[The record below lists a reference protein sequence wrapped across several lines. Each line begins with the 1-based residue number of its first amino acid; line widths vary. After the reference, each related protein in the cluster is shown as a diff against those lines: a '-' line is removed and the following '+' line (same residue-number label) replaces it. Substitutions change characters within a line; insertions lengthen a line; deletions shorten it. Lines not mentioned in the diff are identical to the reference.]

1 MRQYTI
7 VLIPEPE
14 EGGYSVIV
22 PALTCCFTQGDT
34 YLEAVENA
42 KEAIECH
49 LGGLAKSGDPL
60 PIESEPPLLTIVA
73 VADVEV
79 GVA

>member
-1 MRQYTI
+1 
-7 VLIPEPE
+7 LIPEPD

-22 PALTCCFTQGDT
+22 PALPGCFTQGDT

-49 LGGLAKSGDPL
+49 LGGLAKSGDPI
-60 PIESEPPLLTIVA
+60 PTEAEPPLLTIVA
-73 VADVEV
+73 VADIEARVV
-79 GVA
+79 